1 MRAPTTIDGLPAP
14 VLERPATRTIELPSR
29 VCGDPASR

>member
-1 MRAPTTIDGLPAP
+1 MRAPTTTDGLPAP

-29 VCGDPASR
+29 AFGGPDTR